1 MRGRPAK
8 KVRKANLEAKTDES
22 ETSVPP
28 LSPSKEFTFDA
39 DHGGRGKRQRKP
51 TQKALESEIDLSSI
65 VIKNEAPEPAED
77 VAETTSKTEPT
88 ETSEQGTHFLAGAE
102 ASSENPE
109 KETNI
114 DDPDKEL
121 SELQI
126 AEDAPVDD
134 KEKENKKPEPG
145 VKVKKPRANIP
156 CPRQFPDGQICGK
169 MHRNE
174 DHLEKHIMVVHEG
187 IKPYLC
193 DICGYGTNLR
203 VKNGFT
209 YGYKTQRRQ
218 NLGLCLRSLRL
229 QMFKSTAFKSAFTNC
244 TFGRIDSI

>member
-65 VIKNEAPEPAED
+65 VIKNEAPEPEVVD
-77 VAETTSKTEPT
+77 EITSKTEPA
-88 ETSEQGTHFLAGAE
+88 ETSEQGTHFLAGAD

-109 KETNI
+109 KETKI

-134 KEKENKKPEPG
+134 KEKEE
-145 VKVKKPRANIP
+145 
-156 CPRQFPDGQICGK
+156 
-169 MHRNE
+169 
-174 DHLEKHIMVVHEG
+174 
-187 IKPYLC
+187 
-193 DICGYGTNLR
+193 
-203 VKNGFT
+203 
-209 YGYKTQRRQ
+209 
-218 NLGLCLRSLRL
+218 
-229 QMFKSTAFKSAFTNC
+229 
-244 TFGRIDSI
+244 